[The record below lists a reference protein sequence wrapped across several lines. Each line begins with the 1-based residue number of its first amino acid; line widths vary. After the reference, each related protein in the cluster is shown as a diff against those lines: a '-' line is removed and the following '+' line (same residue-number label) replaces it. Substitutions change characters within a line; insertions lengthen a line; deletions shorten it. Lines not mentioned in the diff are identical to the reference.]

1 MNDAGLD
8 GLATARLQLRRFT
21 PDDEGFLAEL
31 HSNPDVMRY
40 MGGVKTAE
48 QNRALLQT
56 RILAYYNE
64 HPGLGVWLTSE
75 RGSGQRIGFH
85 LLNNIQ
91 GETLIQ
97 VGYCLLPA
105 AWGKGYATEMCRAL
119 LDYGFKSLKLPTLHA
134 ITDLGNTGS
143 QQVLLKSGLQ
153 RQGERF
159 FPHPA
164 YAASGP
170 MAYFECA
177 AQNWPLAFGA

>member
-8 GLATARLQLRRFT
+8 GLSTARLQLRRFRL
-21 PDDEGFLAEL
+21 DDEGFLGAL
-31 HSNPDVMRY
+31 HSNPEVMRY
-40 MGGVKTAE
+40 MGGVKTVE
-48 QNRALLQT
+48 QNRALLEN
-56 RILAYYNE
+56 RILRYYDE

-75 RGSGQRIGFH
+75 RGSGQTVGFH

-105 AWGKGYATEMCRAL
+105 YWGKGYATEMCRAL
-119 LDYGFKSLKLPTLHA
+119 LAYGFETLKLPRLHA

-143 QQVLLKSGLQ
+143 QQVLLKSGL
-153 RQGERF
+153 RRNGERF

-170 MAYFECA
+170 MAYFEREA
-177 AQNWPLAFGA
+177 ADWRSTAAA